1 MMRLCLAGL
10 VCHCLFG
17 AVALP
22 LRFRRGLGPPHR
34 RDATV
39 CGSLWSA
46 QQRPFRGIAA
56 SELRGRRPA
65 GCRQSGRDQAR
76 LAESFHSVCDPDV
89 SFDGKRLLL
98 AGKKTAQDNWNIYEI
113 GVDGSGLRQ
122 ITQGMGDCRSPSY
135 QSAFYQISDAN
146 EAWYQI
152 TFLCSRAGELN
163 ESGSAPATALY
174 SCRLDGT
181 GVRRLTFNLSSDY
194 DPHLMWDGRL
204 VYASWQRRTLEH
216 GLLGR
221 VVLLETNLDGTD
233 PAPLCVDSGKRIKHM
248 ACGTAGG
255 LVVFVEADRVP
266 WDGAGTLSCVTTRR
280 PLHTYRPITEPAD
293 GLFHSPS
300 PLPDGTHSRFAAA
313 GGRLGHARRVPLRSR
328 LQADRNRCSTT
339 PSTTTSRPN

>member
-1 MMRLCLAGL
+1 MLRESYGEGGRLVVVHPDGTK
-10 VCHCLFG
+10 
-17 AVALP
+17 
-22 LRFRRGLGPPHR
+22 R
-34 RDATV
+34 
-39 CGSLWSA
+39 
-46 QQRPFRGIAA
+46 I
-56 SELRGRRPA
+56 
-65 GCRQSGRDQAR
+65 

-122 ITQGMGDCRSPSY
+122 ITQGIGDCRSPSY
-135 QSAFYQISDAN
+135 QSGFYQISDAN

-152 TFLCSRAGELN
+152 TFVCSRAGALN

-174 SCRLDGT
+174 SCKLDGT
-181 GVRRLTFNLSSDY
+181 EVRRLTFNLSSDY

-216 GLLGR
+216 GLPGR

-266 WDGAGTLSCVTTRR
+266 WDGAGTLACVTTRR
-280 PLHTYRPITEPAD
+280 PLHTYRPLTDAGGRAVSFALAAAGREY
-293 GLFHSPS
+293 
-300 PLPDGTHSRFAAA
+300 SRFAAA
-313 GGRLGHARRVPLRSR
+313 GGRLGHARRVPL
-328 LQADRNRCSTT
+328 
-339 PSTTTSRPN
+339 